1 MTRYLFGRIFS
12 AVLTMFF
19 ITAIIYAL
27 LALAHGSALD
37 VLGGS
42 GGERTAAEYEA
53 AREALELDLPVWL
66 RYLHWLRDTLRGN
79 LGVSYR
85 YGAPVWGII
94 AQRLW
99 PTILLVGTGLLL
111 AVLLG
116 TPVGVMAAYRPGS
129 VWDSLS
135 SFFALVGFT
144 VPRFITCIA
153 FIYIFSFKLRWTPTM
168 GMHAIG
174 NTSLGDLL
182 RHLILPAS
190 IIAFGSMGYLIKQT
204 RSACLEVFQE
214 DYMKTA
220 RAKGLSELEVI
231 VKHGLRT
238 AIAPI
243 ITHMIVAMPE
253 IAGSC
258 AITEKIFGWPGIGAL
273 MIDAIRNRDVP
284 LIMGVTLTLAAL
296 VLCANI
302 LLDIAYGLLDPRVT
316 YSQNRRSA

>member
-1 MTRYLFGRIFS
+1 MARYLCGRIFS

-19 ITAIIYAL
+19 ITAVIYIL

-37 VLGGS
+37 VLGA
-42 GGERTAAEYEA
+42 GGDRTAAEYEA
-53 AREALELDLPVWL
+53 ARHALELDLPLWL
-66 RYLHWLRDTLRGN
+66 RYAHWLRDTLRGD

-85 YGAPVWGII
+85 YGAPVWDIV
-94 AQRLW
+94 AQRLG
-99 PTILLVGTGLLL
+99 PTVLLVGTGLLL

-129 VWDSLS
+129 AWNHLS

-144 VPRFITCIA
+144 IPRFITCIA

-168 GMHAIG
+168 GMHSIG
-174 NTSLGDLL
+174 NTSLGVLL
-182 RHLILPAS
+182 RHLLLPCS

-204 RSACLEVFQE
+204 RSACLEVFHE
-214 DYMKTA
+214 DYLKTA

-238 AIAPI
+238 AVAPI
-243 ITHMIVAMPE
+243 LTQMMVAMPE
-253 IAGSC
+253 IVGGS
-258 AITEKIFGWPGIGAL
+258 AITEKIFGWPGIGSL
-273 MIDAIRNRDVP
+273 MIDAIRNRDMP
-284 LIMGVTLTLAAL
+284 LIMGVTLALAVM

-316 YSQNRRSA
+316 YSRNRRKA